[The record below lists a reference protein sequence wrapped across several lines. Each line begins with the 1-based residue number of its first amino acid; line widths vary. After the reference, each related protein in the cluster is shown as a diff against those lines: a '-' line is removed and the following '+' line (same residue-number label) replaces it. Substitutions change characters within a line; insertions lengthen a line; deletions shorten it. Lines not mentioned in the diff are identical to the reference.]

1 MADVL
6 INFGGW
12 NSISQGWGQGGWGQS
27 YNNLFVNG
35 TTLGLGDE
43 VVVISVA
50 PLLVGQVATGGLSS
64 VLLSTNNVLDVT
76 GQQVTG
82 AFGSISLVTE
92 NILNVTG
99 QVGTSAVGTT
109 VITAAANVLP
119 AGVIATSGLSSISL
133 ATNNNLDV
141 TGLAATG
148 ITETV
153 LVWQVITPSDNN
165 PGYTPIHT

>member
-35 TTLGLGDE
+35 TTLALGDE
-43 VVVISVA
+43 VVTISVA
-50 PLLVGQVATGGLSS
+50 PLLVGQAATGGLSS
-64 VLLSTNNVLDVT
+64 VPLITENIFGVT

-82 AFGSISLVTE
+82 EFGLISLVTE
-92 NILNVTG
+92 NILSVAG
-99 QVGTSAVGTT
+99 QVGTGAVGTT
-109 VITAAANVLP
+109 VIAAAANVLP
-119 AGVIATSGLSSISL
+119 TGVVAISGFSSIAL
-133 ATNNNLDV
+133 VTDNNLAV

-148 ITETV
+148 STETV